1 LARLILIRH
10 GETDWNLEGRWQG
23 QTDVP
28 LNARGLEQAEQLAK
42 NLFGTGLT
50 AVYSSDL
57 SRAHRTA
64 EAIARAYGL
73 TVHLEP
79 RLREICQG
87 DWEGKLIS
95 HIQSQSPDVLQRR
108 LENPLTFAAPG
119 GETAL
124 QVQTR
129 MLAAIENILHRHTQG
144 VTAVVSHGFAL
155 AVIIAHYRNLPITKA
170 WDLIPDNCSPVEI
183 SA

>member
-1 LARLILIRH
+1 MACLILIRH

-28 LNARGLEQAEQLAK
+28 LNARGLRQAELLAEK
-42 NLFGTGLT
+42 LSGSGLT

-57 SRAHRTA
+57 TRARQTA
-64 EAIARAYGL
+64 EAVARSSGL
-73 TVHLEP
+73 DVQLEP

-95 HIQSQSPDVLQRR
+95 EIQRLEGDISQKRS
-108 LENPLTFAAPG
+108 ENPLNFAAPG
-119 GETAL
+119 GETPL
-124 QVQTR
+124 QVQSR
-129 MLAAIENILHRHTQG
+129 VLAAAEAILQRHPDG
-144 VTAVVSHGFAL
+144 VTAVVSHGYAL
-155 AVIIAHYRNLPITKA
+155 AVIIAHYRELPISQA

-183 SA
+183 RI